1 MRYSVKTG
9 VLPKRVSIYDIDG
22 TIVNTSFVMEH
33 FQYLVEKQIVPK
45 SELLEQWKL
54 DKKNDTLIKDTA
66 NEYKERVMVLKNSV
80 RERTVNDMLLS
91 FPKEKLIPETLELL
105 QHDIDNK
112 ILPILISGSPKYIV
126 KPFARFLSRMFTKQK
141 TRVKGYGSI
150 YANEGIIPM
159 WDSDS
164 KRNFVKKYL
173 SNVEIIK
180 GVGDTTA
187 DISLLERAKY
197 KYMIHPNEKAE
208 ELAINKFFGDNLTII
223 K

>member
-9 VLPKRVSIYDIDG
+9 VLPKQVSAYDIDG

-54 DKKNDTLIKDTA
+54 DKKNDKLIKDTA

-91 FPKEKLIPETLELL
+91 FPKEKFVDETLELIK
-105 QHDIDNK
+105 HDIDNK

-141 TRVKGYGSI
+141 TRIKGYGSI

-164 KRNFVKKYL
+164 KRSFVKKYL

-180 GVGDTTA
+180 GVGDSYA
-187 DISLLERAKY
+187 DIPLLERAKH
-197 KYMIHPNEKAE
+197 KYMIHPNAEAEKMSV
-208 ELAINKFFGDNLTII
+208 ELFGDDLTIVR
-223 K
+223 